1 MQDAGTQ
8 LGLSPAVL
16 FVVSFMV
23 FFSVVIALFKDIPD
37 VAGDSKAGLRTLSV
51 RLGEGAV
58 FKVCVGMLAAAYA
71 WAVGFSLLLA
81 HTPLARGALVAGH
94 AALAGALLA
103 RARRVDT
110 RVKQQLVD
118 FYMFVW
124 KLFYAEYLLIPL
136 FGL

>member
-1 MQDAGTQ
+1 MPP
-8 LGLSPAVL
+8 LPPSPC
-16 FVVSFMV
+16 
-23 FFSVVIALFKDIPD
+23 D
-37 VAGDSKAGLRTLSV
+37 SV